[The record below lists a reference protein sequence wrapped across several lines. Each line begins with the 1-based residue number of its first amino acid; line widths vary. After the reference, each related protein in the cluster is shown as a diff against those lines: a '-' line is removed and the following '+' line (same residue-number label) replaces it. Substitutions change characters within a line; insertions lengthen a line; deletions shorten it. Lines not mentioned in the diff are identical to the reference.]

1 MRRAFVISS
10 LVAMLA
16 IVTLGDT
23 TAWAQDGFGRVKIE
37 NLPAPAPAPAPP
49 PGGSEVSGV
58 TVTAQKPISKRRE
71 VDLDEVTCHDEL
83 PPGTRFKIKVC
94 ATNRQFLE
102 RTREQQEL
110 VREWQAAPVTS
121 RPK

>member
-10 LVAMLA
+10 LVAALGL
-16 IVTLGDT
+16 ITLG
-23 TAWAQDGFGRVKIE
+23 APAARAQEGFGRVKIE
-37 NLPAPAPAPAPP
+37 SLPDPAAAPAAP
-49 PGGSEVSGV
+49 PGGADVSGV

-71 VDLDEVTCHDEL
+71 VDLDAVTCHDEL

-110 VREWQAAPVTS
+110 VREWQATPVTV
-121 RPK
+121 RAK